1 MNINFR
7 KVTAK
12 FPSLELEKVEQ
23 ALIGIGVPGMT
34 VSTIHGFGEYRNYYA
49 KDAMSDCVRV
59 EIFTEAD
66 KIVRTIARTVHQG
79 LSSDSV
85 IAVLPVEGLFL
96 LRQRDTLWS
105 LDARRAG
112 PRQQRR

>member
-1 MNINFR
+1 M
-7 KVTAK
+7 

-34 VSTIHGFGEYRNYYA
+34 VSTTHGFGEYRNYYA

-66 KIVRTIARTVHQG
+66 KADEIVRTMARTVHQG
-79 LSSDSV
+79 LSSDGM
-85 IAVLPVEGLFL
+85 IAVLPVECL
-96 LRQRDTLWS
+96 LHIREFEE
-105 LDARRAG
+105 G
-112 PRQQRR
+112 